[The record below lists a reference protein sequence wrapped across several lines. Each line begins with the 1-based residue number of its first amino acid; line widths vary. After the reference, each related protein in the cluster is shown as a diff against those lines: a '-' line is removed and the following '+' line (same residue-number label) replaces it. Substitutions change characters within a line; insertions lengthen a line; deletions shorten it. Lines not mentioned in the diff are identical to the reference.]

1 MRDMTKIF
9 VKQVR
14 STSRST
20 EAHVKTLKALGL
32 GRVGKANLLGDS
44 KAVRGMI
51 RHVLHWVEV
60 KHV

>member
-1 MRDMTKIF
+1 MTKIY
-9 VKQVR
+9 VKQLRSNAR
-14 STSRST
+14 STD
-20 EAHVKTLKALGL
+20 AHVKTLKALGL
-32 GRVGKANLLGDS
+32 GRVGKANLLADS

>member
-1 MRDMTKIF
+1 MTKIY

-14 STSRST
+14 START
-20 EAHVKTLKALGL
+20 TDAHVKTLKALGL
-32 GRVGKANLLGDS
+32 GRVGKANVVADS
-44 KAVRGMI
+44 KSVRGMI